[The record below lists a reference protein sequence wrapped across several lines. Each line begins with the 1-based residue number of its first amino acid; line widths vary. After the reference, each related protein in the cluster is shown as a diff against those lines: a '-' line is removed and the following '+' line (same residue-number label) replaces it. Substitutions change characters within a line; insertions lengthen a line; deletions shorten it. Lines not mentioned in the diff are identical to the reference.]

1 MRVPWPAAKMI
12 AEGEFIRRKTKS
24 PVVGH
29 IHEKRCPI
37 IGQAP
42 TIIFERGFDLANFK
56 VITQR
61 PTGPTFDLAG
71 GSYEL
76 EMETLSTIG
85 AEIVETTAETEEEF
99 IEAARDADALIAR
112 GRRITRHIIENLDN
126 CKVISL
132 GSVGADTVDVVAA
145 TEKGIPV
152 TNVPDT
158 FIEEVAD
165 HTIMMILATYRRLL
179 TMDKYVRDG
188 RWAEGRPLLSNY
200 PRLMGQTLGFISF
213 GHVARATAVRAV
225 GFGVRMI
232 AYDPYIEE
240 LTMTAAGV
248 EPVGYNEL
256 LERSDILS
264 MHAPSTAEAH
274 HMMRE
279 EHFRQMKSTALFINN
294 GRGPTVE
301 ESGLIKAL
309 QEGWIA
315 AAGLDVLEQEP
326 PDLENPLLQMDNV
339 TLTPHVASASQRMAP
354 ETQRRVGQEV
364 TLVLSGRWPRTCVNP
379 SVLVNTD
386 LRRWQPYSMERGPG
400 SS

>member
-1 MRVPWPAAKMI
+1 M
-12 AEGEFIRRKTKS
+12 
-24 PVVGH
+24 
-29 IHEKRCPI
+29 
-37 IGQAP
+37 
-42 TIIFERGFDLANFK
+42 
-56 VITQR
+56 
-61 PTGPTFDLAG
+61 
-71 GSYEL
+71 
-76 EMETLSTIG
+76 
-85 AEIVETTAETEEEF
+85 
-99 IEAARDADALIAR
+99 
-112 GRRITRHIIENLDN
+112 
-126 CKVISL
+126 ISL

-248 EPVGYNEL
+248 EPVGYNE
-256 LERSDILS
+256 

-279 EHFRQMKSTALFINN
+279 EHFRQMKPTALFINN

-379 SVLVNTD
+379 SVLANTD